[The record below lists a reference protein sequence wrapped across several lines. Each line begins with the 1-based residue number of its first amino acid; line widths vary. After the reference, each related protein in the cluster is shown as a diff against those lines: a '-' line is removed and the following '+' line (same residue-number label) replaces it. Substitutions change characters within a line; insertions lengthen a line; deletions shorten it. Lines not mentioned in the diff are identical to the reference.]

1 MGLILPVIVAVS
13 LAGQGSNAQP
23 LKLKAGDTVSITAAS
38 YGGDFSVMND
48 GAIYGKGFGRVA
60 VAGLSILDSEKA
72 VRTALKRFVKEQLIF
87 VTLKSQRPDFV
98 FLVGQTGGGQ
108 GPTPWQPDIT
118 LRQVLAQANLSGSLD
133 QMEVSVLRGGRPV
146 YRGTIEETLKPTNT
160 NDPQLSPNDVVSVVP
175 LEQIRVWVSGSV
187 RTPGEVR
194 IRTGSDLSRVLA
206 SVGGMNIPGD
216 ENLDDVQVLV
226 RRGPTTNQYAARDVS
241 LLKTISIEP
250 GDDISVV
257 LPTSTRITV
266 AGEVTRP
273 GEILLKG
280 DNKLQK
286 ALAMAGGPT
295 PKGTLSMV
303 RVVRQGEL
311 FTFDATRASETFSLQ
326 ANDLVV
332 VERNEKSFY
341 VLGEVSNA
349 GRYLMEDNRIYR
361 VTDALSAAGGL
372 GQKGTYRRVYLARAG
387 VDGKTVLKQFN
398 LDEFLK
404 DGKLESNPL
413 IQPGDCLLFGQPN
426 GLSFSAASQVLSSFV
441 LLNTLVGK

>member
-1 MGLILPVIVAVS
+1 
-13 LAGQGSNAQP
+13 
-23 LKLKAGDTVSITAAS
+23 
-38 YGGDFSVMND
+38 MND
-48 GAIYGKGFGRVA
+48 GAIYGRGFGRVA
-60 VAGLSILDSEKA
+60 VGGLTILDSEKA
-72 VRTALKRFVKEQLIF
+72 VRLALKRFVKEQLIF

-118 LRQVLAQANLSGSLD
+118 LRQVLAQANLSGALD
-133 QMEVSVLRGGRPV
+133 QMEVNVMRGGQSI
-146 YRGTIEETLKPTNT
+146 YKATIEETLRSTNS
-160 NDPQLSPNDVVSVVP
+160 NDPRLSPNDVVSVVP
-175 LEQIRVWVSGSV
+175 QEQIRVWVSGSV
-187 RTPGEVR
+187 RSPGEVR
-194 IRTGSDLSRVLA
+194 IRNGSDLSRVLA
-206 SVGGMNIPGD
+206 SVGGMSVPGD

-226 RRGPTTNQYAARDVS
+226 RRGPKTNQYAARDVA

-257 LPTSTRITV
+257 LPASTRITV

-273 GEILLKG
+273 GELLLKG

-286 ALAMAGGPT
+286 ALAMAGGAT
-295 PKGTLSMV
+295 AKGTLTMV

-311 FTFDATRASETFSLQ
+311 FTFDATKPNEMFTLQ

-332 VERNEKSFY
+332 VEKNEKSFY
-341 VLGEVSNA
+341 VLGEVGAA
-349 GRYLMEDNRIYR
+349 GRYLMEDNRTYR
-361 VTDALSAAGGL
+361 VTDALATAGGL
-372 GQKGTYRRVYLARAG
+372 GSRGTYRRVYLARAG
-387 VDGKTVLKQFN
+387 ADGKTVLRQFN

-426 GLSFSAASQVLSSFV
+426 GLSFAAASQVLSSFV